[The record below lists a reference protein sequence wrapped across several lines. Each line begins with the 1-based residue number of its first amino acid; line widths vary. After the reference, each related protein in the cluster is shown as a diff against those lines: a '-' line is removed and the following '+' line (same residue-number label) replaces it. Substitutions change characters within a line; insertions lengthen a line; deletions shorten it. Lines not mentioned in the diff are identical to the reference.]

1 MNTIAWG
8 YRHDLKSDTSS
19 YAPKENRTIPLTGT
33 NEFLR
38 SAALLFDLIGYLH
51 EWPHLNIHTL
61 LNLIT
66 RNNELDK

>member
-1 MNTIAWG
+1 M
-8 YRHDLKSDTSS
+8 
-19 YAPKENRTIPLTGT
+19 PLTGT
-33 NEFLR
+33 NKFLH